1 MKLAKKLKILQ
12 DELFNN
18 LLNQAIYYCIKSII
32 NIYLI
37 LGFKYAK
44 SVNNLKGGDFLL
56 RKILRGLFTT
66 IGALVGFFIGEV
78 LLKSNNLSVLNYFNS
93 NLVLKI
99 VFLTVSTILFG
110 FILFLLSPWITSLII
125 RSIEYTEKSVQK
137 IPANEILFGTIGAIT
152 GLLIASL
159 IGVQFSHISIIGT
172 IIAVILSVIMAS
184 LGADIAVRK
193 REELINIFSSMRKSS
208 GSKDK
213 KSKVVSKGDPK
224 VLDTSVIIDGRI
236 FDICQTGFVEGTLVI
251 PNFVLEEL
259 RHIADSSDG
268 LKRNRGRRGLD
279 ILNKIQKELSIDVQI
294 YEKDFPDI
302 AEVDSK
308 LLKLAQVLNGK
319 VITNDYNLNKV
330 AEFQGVPV
338 LNINE
343 LANAVKPVVLPGEEM
358 RIQIIKDGKES
369 GQGIAYLDDGTMI
382 VVEGGRRHI
391 GETKDVVVTSVLQT
405 AAGRMIFAK
414 QKELMES

>member
-1 MKLAKKLKILQ
+1 M
-12 DELFNN
+12 
-18 LLNQAIYYCIKSII
+18 
-32 NIYLI
+32 
-37 LGFKYAK
+37 FK
-44 SVNNLKGGDFLL
+44 
-56 RKILRGLFTT
+56 KILRGLFTA
-66 IGALVGFFIGEV
+66 IGLLLGYLIGDGIIHTSYFMKSGYFGNSPIRTV
-78 LLKSNNLSVLNYFNS
+78 L
-93 NLVLKI
+93 
-99 VFLTVSTILFG
+99 FLILSTIFFG
-110 FILFLLSPWITSLII
+110 IILFLISPWINSII
-125 RSIEYTEKSVQK
+125 NKIMDYVEKSMQK
-137 IPANEILFGTIGAIT
+137 LPATEILFGTAGAIVGLVIAALFANLLARIPVIGAILAVMIE
-152 GLLIASL
+152 LLMAA
-159 IGVQFSHISIIGT
+159 IGAN
-172 IIAVILSVIMAS
+172 IAVK
-184 LGADIAVRK
+184 K
-193 REELINIFSSMRKSS
+193 REELLALFSSISIKKASS
-208 GSKDK
+208 NKDK
-213 KSKVVSKGDPK
+213 KSKGEYKGYPK

-279 ILNKIQKELSIDVQI
+279 ILNRIQKELNVDVQI

-308 LLKLAQVLNGK
+308 LLKLAQVLSGK

-358 RIQIIKDGKES
+358 KIQIIKDGKES
-369 GQGIAYLDDGTMI
+369 GQGVAYLDDGTMI
-382 VVEGGRRHI
+382 VVEGGRKHI
-391 GETKDVVVTSVLQT
+391 GETKDVIVTSVLQT

-414 QKELMES
+414 QKEEC

>member
-1 MKLAKKLKILQ
+1 MLKKL
-12 DELFNN
+12 
-18 LLNQAIYYCIKSII
+18 
-32 NIYLI
+32 
-37 LGFKYAK
+37 
-44 SVNNLKGGDFLL
+44 
-56 RKILRGLFTT
+56 LRGLFTI
-66 IGALVGFFIGEV
+66 IGLLLGYLIGDEV
-78 LLKSNNLSVLNYFNS
+78 IRTNYFSNS
-93 NLVLKI
+93 GYFSNSPIKTVL
-99 VFLTVSTILFG
+99 FLILSTVLFG
-110 FILFLLSPWITSLII
+110 IILFLISPWINGLII
-125 RSIEYTEKSVQK
+125 KIMDYIEKSIQK
-137 IPANEILFGTIGAIT
+137 LPATEILFGTMGAIIGLAVAALFVNLLARIPIIGAV
-152 GLLIASL
+152 L
-159 IGVQFSHISIIGT
+159 
-172 IIAVILSVIMAS
+172 AVVVAVIMAA
-184 LGADIAVRK
+184 LGANIAIRR
-193 REELINIFSSMRKSS
+193 REELISLISSIGIKKAAP
-208 GSKDK
+208 GKDK
-213 KSKVVSKGDPK
+213 KSKGDYKGYPK

-236 FDICQTGFVEGTLVI
+236 FDICQTGFVEGSLVI
-251 PNFVLEEL
+251 PTFVLEEL

-279 ILNKIQKELSIDVQI
+279 ILNKIQKELNIDVQI

-319 VITNDYNLNKV
+319 VVTNDYNLNKV

-369 GQGIAYLDDGTMI
+369 GQGVAYLDDGTMI
-382 VVEGGRRHI
+382 VVEGGRKYI

-414 QKELMES
+414 QKEEA